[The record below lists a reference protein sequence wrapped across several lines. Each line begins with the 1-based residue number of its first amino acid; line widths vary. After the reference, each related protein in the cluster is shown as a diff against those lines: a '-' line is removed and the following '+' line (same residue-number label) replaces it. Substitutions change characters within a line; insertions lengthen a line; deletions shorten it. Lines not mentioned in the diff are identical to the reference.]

1 LGAAELPKLCGLLPP
16 GHNLTIP
23 FLHTPIR
30 NRTALDL
37 LPKQIV
43 CSQPAQCVAGTG
55 ELTRGV
61 TLGSG
66 GLRVLISAY
75 KSPDEAQ
82 AFMTRFGGKLNSR
95 EYGDAAIVG
104 TTPTN
109 PPSSD
114 VWFTYGSYFVEVY
127 GLGPH
132 TSRVAS
138 LARHIDA
145 ELKRMPKSATCET
158 GTGATKIEP
167 PTGPGTDE
175 RTYAAPTGTGKAAAC
190 FPSDPSAGFLDPARH
205 RAMAANAPPEAIAR
219 VLSTRIRSIAGC
231 SQVTP
236 DRWSSL
242 YATISV
248 AVAKHFRDAR
258 CFANDTAAINQD
270 WNFHKSQRAPR
281 NSPDSLIFNTDQ
293 AVNCLSPQER
303 PALFAEI
310 ATAIASALDR

>member
-1 LGAAELPKLCGLLPP
+1 LLPP

-23 FLHTPIR
+23 FLQNPLR
-30 NRTALDL
+30 NRGNIDL
-37 LPKQIV
+37 FPKQVV
-43 CSQPAQCVAGTG
+43 CGQPVQCVAGTG

-66 GLRVLISAY
+66 GFRVLISAY

-82 AFMTRFGGKLNSR
+82 AFMTRFGGKPNSGD
-95 EYGDAAIVG
+95 YGDTAIVG
-104 TTPTN
+104 TSPTN
-109 PPSSD
+109 PPSSE

-138 LARHIDA
+138 TARHIDA

-158 GTGATKIEP
+158 STGATKIEP
-167 PTGPGTDE
+167 PRGPGTDE

-190 FPSDPSAGFLDPARH
+190 FPSDPSAGLLDPARH

-219 VLSTRIRSIAGC
+219 VLSTRIRTIAAC

-248 AVAKHFRDAR
+248 AVAKRFRDAR
-258 CFANDTAAINQD
+258 CFANDTTAINQD

-293 AVNCLSPQER
+293 AVNCLPAAER
-303 PALFAEI
+303 PGFFAEVAGVI
-310 ATAIASALDR
+310 AASMER